1 MLAHFI
7 LSLLYFEWCK
17 LIRWLLVPAA
27 SHGCQNMTKEPVLV
41 IFWSNLCNQYRGLPR
56 QILLF
61 IWSKNMFFRLVS
73 ASLGQIWTFLRR
85 VFRSPVNVALKEGC
99 PTPSDHHTDTI
110 LATLPPAH
118 KPQEFFIIMQIPDL
132 MKVAQKWENKTW
144 SKSWIQLK
152 QFRKSPPPPPPSSSS
167 TSSSSWSPASWW

>member
-56 QILLF
+56 QILPF
-61 IWSKNMFFRLVS
+61 IWVKNMFFRLVS

-99 PTPSDHHTDTI
+99 AIASTTTPHHSSKSTHLLLFPSCAFHYGHVRAISTRKSEAI
-110 LATLPPAH
+110 LAT
-118 KPQEFFIIMQIPDL
+118 DL
-132 MKVAQKWENKTW
+132 SFWRWA
-144 SKSWIQLK
+144 L
-152 QFRKSPPPPPPSSSS
+152 
-167 TSSSSWSPASWW
+167 ASCAPLNDRAM